1 MLHIWKMLRK
11 SEMWRNNVYNLWY
24 FAAFCNVLLQNHFFC
39 KLRCFVAKSV
49 FVRFTRF
56 CVEKNW
62 AKNCTRGEK
71 MTIMRY
77 DHWLTSKYNIDNNPE
92 SQVSQRRMEICLLIK
107 QSNQFHRQ
115 MKIYLFSDKMTS
127 SSLSIV
133 SRKISIASRNLVYKP
148 VTTRKANIFENLR
161 NLCKSNTLLLCR
173 NTSHLCE
180 TCDTSSQWFCCKSVK
195 FNLPVDKGKGY
206 MRPLPKCLV
215 VFWPKCLDTFE
226 AKMSGLFWPGTRTW

>member
-1 MLHIWKMLRK
+1 
-11 SEMWRNNVYNLWY
+11 
-24 FAAFCNVLLQNHFFC
+24 
-39 KLRCFVAKSV
+39 
-49 FVRFTRF
+49 
-56 CVEKNW
+56 
-62 AKNCTRGEK
+62 
-71 MTIMRY
+71 
-77 DHWLTSKYNIDNNPE
+77 
-92 SQVSQRRMEICLLIK
+92 
-107 QSNQFHRQ
+107 
-115 MKIYLFSDKMTS
+115 MKIWLLSSDKMTS

-133 SRKISIASRNLVYKP
+133 SRKISIASRNLVHKP

-180 TCDTSSQWFCCKSVK
+180 TRDTSSQWFCCKSVK

-226 AKMSGLFWPGTRTW
+226 AKMSGLFWPGIRTWWIPQTLWYFWTTKNCLPCTRMAGAEPCLGFTRTKISQRCRRVCWRCL